1 MQALT
6 RFVLR
11 HKALV
16 ALAWLLVA
24 LAGAMTA
31 NGTTH
36 RMVND
41 FSMPGQA
48 AQVDNQIVA
57 QYGNGG
63 AQAPY
68 VPVLTVPAGQ
78 RVTDL
83 AVAAQAGR
91 VFGAIAASVPRVR
104 VADYGSTGN
113 ARFVTRDGRTTF
125 ALVFTAPS
133 TTLMGG
139 PTPTAA
145 ITRAVDAKLPHGWRF
160 QMTGEDLLAS
170 GAPGSKG
177 TDIMVEILIGSVGS
191 LVILALVFGSFLAL
205 LPLVIGGVS
214 VLSTF
219 LIVGGLTEITGIS
232 QIVEFLIALVGLGVG
247 IDYSL
252 LVVSRWREERTAGRS
267 NADAVTAAMGHAG
280 RAVVFS
286 GLTVAIGLLSMI
298 ILPVSM
304 LRSVGYG
311 GVLVPVISVAVATT
325 LLPVILA
332 TVGPRLDWPRLRT
345 ERRPS
350 PVFTS
355 WAALVYRHRW
365 VSAVIGLAIMGLL
378 MAPAMSMHL
387 GSPGSAAEAT
397 AGPAHDALVSLTSG
411 GVPSGVLTPAE
422 VLTAGSAGSVASRA
436 AGLPGVYTAVAPG
449 AGAGFARGGTAIVDV
464 LPATESTLPAGQAE
478 ISSIEHALIG
488 TPGVL
493 GVGGDGASLIDFD
506 RTVYGNFPLML
517 SLIAVATFILLT
529 RAFRSVLLAL
539 KAVVFNLISLAAA
552 YGVMTWVFQD
562 GHGSQALFGV
572 PATGA
577 ITMWVPLMVF
587 AFLYGLS
594 MDYEVFILTRVREA
608 YDATASARTAVV
620 EGLGRTGRLVT
631 SAAAILLLG
640 FVSMSTA
647 GQTDLKILA
656 TGLGAGIVVD
666 AVVVRCL
673 LVPAMVALFGR
684 ANWWLP
690 AWAAR
695 LLRLPAAAVPAP
707 GMRADGGIGIPA
719 GGQSIRRALPRPGGP
734 MGWDGSAA
742 GGTRDVGSSAGFSAV
757 IQASMRAH
765 QSYSQATW
773 VSRLAAR
780 GTLAAGTRHQRART
794 SRSVRRLRHTSR
806 TLTRRSRPV

>member
-1 MQALT
+1 MQVLT

-16 ALAWLLVA
+16 ALTWLLIAVA
-24 LAGAMTA
+24 GVMTVS
-31 NGTTH
+31 GTTH

-48 AQVDNQIVA
+48 FKVDNQIVK

-63 AQAPY
+63 SQAPY
-68 VPVLTVPAGQ
+68 VPVLTVPAGE
-78 RVTDL
+78 RVTDP
-83 AVAAQAGR
+83 AVAAQTDR
-91 VFGAIAASVPRVR
+91 VFSAIAAAVPNVR
-104 VADYGSTGN
+104 VADYSSTGN
-113 ARFVTRDGRTTF
+113 RQFVTSDGRTTF
-125 ALVFTAPS
+125 ALVFTPS
-133 TTLMGG
+133 STSFGA
-139 PTPTAA
+139 PTPTGA
-145 ITRAVDAKLPHGWRF
+145 ITRAADAALPHGWHF
-160 QMTGEDLLAS
+160 GLTGEDLLANGS
-170 GAPGSKG
+170 TTSKG
-177 TDIMVEILIGSVGS
+177 TGIIVETMIGSIGA

-214 VLSTF
+214 VLATF

-232 QIVEFLIALVGLGVG
+232 QIVEFLIALVGLGVA

-252 LVVSRWREERTAGRS
+252 LVVSRWREERSAGRS
-267 NADAVTAAMGHAG
+267 NADAVTVAMEHAG

-286 GLTVAIGLLSMI
+286 GLTVAIGLVSMI
-298 ILPVSM
+298 VLPVPM

-311 GVLVPVISVAVATT
+311 GVLVPLVSVLVAVT

-332 TVGPRLDWPRLRT
+332 SVGPRLDWPRKRT

-350 PVFTS
+350 RLFSS
-355 WAALVYRHRW
+355 WASIVYRRRW
-365 VSAVIGLAIMGLL
+365 VSAAVGLGIMALL
-378 MAPAMSMHL
+378 IVPALSLHL

-422 VLTAGSAGSVASRA
+422 VLTSSGSSASVAAHASE
-436 AGLPGVYTAVAPG
+436 LPGVYAAVAPG
-449 AGAGFARGGTAIVDV
+449 SGAGFARAGTAIVDV
-464 LPATESTLPAGQAE
+464 LPSTESTLPAGQAE
-478 ISSIEHALIG
+478 IASIEHALVG
-488 TPGVL
+488 SPGVA

-506 RTVYGNFPLML
+506 NTVYGDFPLML
-517 SLIAVATFILLT
+517 SLIAIATFILLT
-529 RAFRSVLLAL
+529 RAFRSVVLAL

-562 GHGSQALFGV
+562 GHGSMAIFGV

-587 AFLYGLS
+587 AFLFGLS
-594 MDYEVFILTRVREA
+594 MDYEVFILSRVREE
-608 YDATASARTAVV
+608 YDASGSARSAVV
-620 EGLGRTGRLVT
+620 NGLGRTGRLVT

-640 FVSMSTA
+640 FVSMSTS

-656 TGLGAGIVVD
+656 TGLGAGIFVD

-690 AWAAR
+690 GWAAR
-695 LLRLPAAAVPAP
+695 VLRVSGPAVGAPVAATPVPVPARLP
-707 GMRADGGIGIPA
+707 D
-719 GGQSIRRALPRPGGP
+719 
-734 MGWDGSAA
+734 
-742 GGTRDVGSSAGFSAV
+742 
-757 IQASMRAH
+757 
-765 QSYSQATW
+765 
-773 VSRLAAR
+773 
-780 GTLAAGTRHQRART
+780 
-794 SRSVRRLRHTSR
+794 
-806 TLTRRSRPV
+806 